1 MEQHTLVG
9 KDIKLVI
16 KENVLAVLSSN
27 KLSVISSAIHNGG
40 CTRTKTI
47 INTQVSDEYGDR
59 RLHDDPVL
67 FIIDSSKKLGNFDD
81 FVGLVTYASVKDF
94 SLVSK
99 RDGNLGVSVV
109 ATAGCTHAE
118 SAGEEI
124 EIHEIP
130 GTINIIVIIDGNPT
144 ASCLASTLITATEAK
159 TAALRDLD
167 LRSRYSGDEA
177 TGTITDALVS
187 AKTGQGL
194 SIVYG
199 GPASKLGKL
208 VGFCTRKAVKD
219 AVTKAKVGG
228 FPPSR
233 SVIKRLTERQLS
245 MEKIAFEVSKIKGL
259 SLDVHT
265 LEKMLKSKPVF
276 GALLLATAKLDDDIK
291 KGLMPKEFGDVDLL
305 SNQFSEMCMDSKK
318 INIDSNAE
326 IINQIGSVEL
336 PPLTKH
342 VLVAFL
348 MNNNLKEKNE
358 NLK

>member
-1 MEQHTLVG
+1 MEQHKLVG
-9 KDIKLVI
+9 KDIKLVL

-27 KLSVISSAIHNGG
+27 DLSVISSAIHNGG
-40 CTRTKTI
+40 CKRTKTI
-47 INTQVSDEYGDR
+47 INTQVFDEYGDR

-67 FIIDSSKKLGNFDD
+67 FIIESSKKLGNFDD
-81 FVGLVTYASVKDF
+81 FVGMVTYASIKDF

-99 RDGNLGVSVV
+99 TDGDLAVSVI

-118 SAGEEI
+118 SSGEEI

-144 ASCLASTLITATEAK
+144 TSCLASTLISAIEAK

-177 TGTITDALVS
+177 TGTITDALVT
-187 AKTGQGL
+187 AKTGRGL

-199 GPASKLGKL
+199 GPASKLGNL
-208 VGFCTRKAVKD
+208 IGACTRKAVKD

-233 SVIKRLTERQLS
+233 SIIRRLTERHLS
-245 MEKIAFEVSKIKGL
+245 TEKLALEASKIKGL
-259 SLDVHT
+259 SLDANK

-276 GALLLATAKLDDDIK
+276 ATLLFAAAKLDDDIK
-291 KGLMPKEFGDVDLL
+291 KGLIPKEFGNVNLL
-305 SNQFSEMCMDSKK
+305 SSQFSDMYLGTKK
-318 INIDSNAE
+318 MNIDSNNE
-326 IINQIGSVEL
+326 IINQIESIDL
-336 PPLTKH
+336 PPFTKQ
-342 VLVAFL
+342 VLITFL
-348 MNNNLKEKNE
+348 MNTNSKEKNE

>member
-1 MEQHTLVG
+1 MEQHPLVG
-9 KDIKLVI
+9 KNIKLVL

-40 CTRTKTI
+40 CKRTKTI

-59 RLHDDPVL
+59 KLHDDPVL
-67 FIIDSSKKLGNFDD
+67 FIINSSKKLGTFED
-81 FVGLVTYASVKDF
+81 FVGMVTYASVKDF

-99 RDGNLGVSVV
+99 RDGNLAVSVV

-118 SAGEEI
+118 SSGEEI

-144 ASCLASTLITATEAK
+144 ASCLACTLITATEAK

-187 AKTGQGL
+187 AKTGQGK

-219 AVTKAKVGG
+219 AVIKAKVGG
-228 FPPSR
+228 FPLSR
-233 SVIKRLTERQLS
+233 SVIKRLTERHLS
-245 MEKIAFEVSKIKGL
+245 MEKISSEVSKIKGI
-259 SLDVHT
+259 SLDAYT

-276 GALLLATAKLDDDIK
+276 SVLLLAAAKLDDDAK
-291 KGLMPKEFGDVDLL
+291 KDLIPKEFGNIDLL
-305 SNQFSEMCMDSKK
+305 SNQFSEKFLNSKK
-318 INIDSNAE
+318 ININSNVE
-326 IINQIGSVEL
+326 LFNQMSLVEL
-336 PPLTKH
+336 PPFTKH
-342 VLVAFL
+342 ILVAFL